1 MKLIDDRM
9 LIDGFCVTAS
19 PAVAQNNER
28 SKHQF
33 GWSRL
38 HLGKKA
44 VGGSPQHLPTFLS
57 MPRLFPSAKGVSIS
71 ASKAYFSPAI
81 PSHINMWTKIELKS
95 TALNYEHL

>member
-1 MKLIDDRM
+1 MKLIDDRR

-44 VGGSPQHLPTFLS
+44 VDGSPQHLLTLFQSPLPLS
-57 MPRLFPSAKGVSIS
+57 EKCFDFCLESLFPNSG
-71 ASKAYFSPAI
+71 
-81 PSHINMWTKIELKS
+81 
-95 TALNYEHL
+95 LNCSR